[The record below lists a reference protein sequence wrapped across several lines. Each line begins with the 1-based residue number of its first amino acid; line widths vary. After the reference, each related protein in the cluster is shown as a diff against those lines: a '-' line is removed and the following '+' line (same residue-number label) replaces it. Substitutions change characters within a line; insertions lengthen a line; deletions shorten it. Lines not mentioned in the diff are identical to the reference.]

1 MAAPEL
7 ARALVPGN
15 YEEMSGGQVL
25 PQSSSDYL
33 GVWLMPTALPVSLAC
48 ICLKPAGKLEEGAGG
63 KQASMRLGAKN
74 PSPNGKWQT
83 RYSAHPGWAAGFISS
98 CGLFAHTPAPGVRE
112 AKMLRPTHGGMG
124 FHPRWPPF

>member
-1 MAAPEL
+1 
-7 ARALVPGN
+7 
-15 YEEMSGGQVL
+15 
-25 PQSSSDYL
+25 
-33 GVWLMPTALPVSLAC
+33 MPTALPVSLAC
-48 ICLKPAGKLEEGAGG
+48 ICLKLAGKLEEGAGG

-112 AKMLRPTHGGMG
+112 AKMLRPTHGGWDSTLDG
-124 FHPRWPPF
+124 HRSSKVGREWENCSGEGTGARF